1 MQKIKKIQLILK
13 KYYLINFSLI
23 DFASMQWQNMIKT
36 FQTTQNDRILLLIG
50 DFLVLA
56 EQ

>member
-1 MQKIKKIQLILK
+1 MQKKKKIQLILR